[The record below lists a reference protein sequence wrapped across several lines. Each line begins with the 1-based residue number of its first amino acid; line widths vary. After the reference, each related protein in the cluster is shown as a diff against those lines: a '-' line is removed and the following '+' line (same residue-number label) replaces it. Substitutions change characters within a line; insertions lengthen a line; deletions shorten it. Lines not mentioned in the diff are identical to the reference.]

1 MENNDWQ
8 VADLQHNIMLLK
20 KKQEAFE
27 LKMTATIV
35 ELDRQVAFITKAL
48 NNAVEIQNGIIDAVM
63 LTITG
68 DTNE

>member
-35 ELDRQVAFITKAL
+35 ELDRQVSFITKAL